1 MTESNPGDPGVSRI
15 RLYPMTSAL
24 RTHIA
29 ELVDESGI
37 KGYRALSDRTGGD
50 ISHET
55 ARRILTGQVLHVRY
69 DTLVALAD
77 ALRAPIAALI
87 GMSLGAEGASPWT
100 LGAAFDDMPQD
111 KRPSTERAFLAL
123 LRGLDILPPPRT
135 PES

>member
-15 RLYPMTSAL
+15 RLYPVTSAL

-55 ARRILTGQVLHVRY
+55 ARLGDRGVQRVGQGDEGVVADPPARGHSARHSTTCHRTSARVRSERSSPY
-69 DTLVALAD
+69 SAD
-77 ALRAPIAALI
+77 WTSFRRRGHPI
-87 GMSLGAEGASPWT
+87 M
-100 LGAAFDDMPQD
+100 
-111 KRPSTERAFLAL
+111 TE
-123 LRGLDILPPPRT
+123 
-135 PES
+135 